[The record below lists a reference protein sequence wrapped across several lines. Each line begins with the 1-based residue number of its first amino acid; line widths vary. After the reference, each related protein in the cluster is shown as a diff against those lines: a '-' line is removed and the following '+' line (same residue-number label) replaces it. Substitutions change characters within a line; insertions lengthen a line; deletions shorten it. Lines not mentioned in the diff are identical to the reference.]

1 MHALVGRHGLQ
12 QPAADLFSPELGAH
26 QRILGPSGSDGL
38 IQGIAGGLCHGRC
51 RGKGSNSSIPDR
63 RPGNNGL
70 VRADIPNSGG
80 SVRTVL
86 ICMLRPMRALS
97 FFFALMLGLVLA
109 SVAPALAGGRGQTP
123 EAMLA
128 PAAAEIGTESSD
140 PLATDGQ
147 ATDLLA
153 TDLLAAD
160 LLAELSIDLAPSLDA
175 SV

>member
-1 MHALVGRHGLQ
+1 
-12 QPAADLFSPELGAH
+12 
-26 QRILGPSGSDGL
+26 
-38 IQGIAGGLCHGRC
+38 
-51 RGKGSNSSIPDR
+51 
-63 RPGNNGL
+63 
-70 VRADIPNSGG
+70 
-80 SVRTVL
+80 
-86 ICMLRPMRALS
+86 MRALS

-128 PAAAEIGTESSD
+128 RAAAEIGTESSD